1 MFTVFLVIIHVIV
14 CLFLIGV
21 VLLQQGKGSDL
32 ASAFGGGGG
41 QAAFGARSGA
51 TFMHKLT
58 VGAFVVFILTSVML
72 VIVNRQEGPSVVD
85 EVKQTAVEEETQG
98 ATESQEAAE
107 TQTPDTGAASEA
119 PAEDAQPQN

>member
-1 MFTVFLVIIHVIV
+1 MFTVLLVIIHVVV

-85 EVKQTAVEEETQG
+85 EVKQEAVEEEPQG
-98 ATESQEAAE
+98 TADSQEATE
-107 TQTPDTGAASEA
+107 TQTQDTEAPSEA
-119 PAEDAQPQN
+119 PAENAQPQN